1 MSLNT
6 SKKSDSNKGVWQ
18 FQEAKAKLSEVLN
31 KADESGKQVIVRN
44 KKNFVILNE
53 ESYNDYLGA
62 NRSVL
67 DVFLRCP
74 HPEIEL
80 DLTRSKET
88 LRDLE
93 L

>member
-1 MSLNT
+1 MLQHQSH
-6 SKKSDSNKGVWQ
+6 DPEQVWQ

-31 KADESGKQVIVRN
+31 IVDEEGSQVIVRN
-44 KKNFVILNE
+44 KKLFIILNE
-53 ESYNDYLGA
+53 EAYMDYKGA
-62 NRSVL
+62 RRSVM

-80 DLTRSKET
+80 DLSRSKET

>member
-1 MSLNT
+1 MSSNL
-6 SKKSDSNKGVWQ
+6 SKKPDSNKGVWQ

-31 KADESGKQVIVRN
+31 RTDESGKQVIVRN

-53 ESYNDYLGA
+53 ASYNDYLGA
-62 NRSVL
+62 NRSIL
-67 DVFLRCP
+67 GVFLRCP

-88 LRDLE
+88 LRDLD

>member
-1 MSLNT
+1 MLNF
-6 SKKSDSNKGVWQ
+6 SNPEENIWQ

-31 KADESGKQVIVRN
+31 RTEKTGKQLIRRN
-44 KKNFVILNE
+44 KKLFFILDE
-53 ESYNDYLGA
+53 ETYNDYLGA

-74 HPEIEL
+74 HPDVEL
-80 DLTRSKET
+80 DLSRSKET
-88 LRDLE
+88 LRDIE

>member
-1 MSLNT
+1 MLQNFDENPNSE
-6 SKKSDSNKGVWQ
+6 KGIWQ

-31 KADESGKQVIVRN
+31 RADKSGRQVIIRN
-44 KKNFVILNE
+44 KKHFVILNE
-53 ESYNDYLGA
+53 EAYNDYIGSR
-62 NRSVL
+62 RSLL

-88 LRDLE
+88 LRDVE

>member
-1 MSLNT
+1 MLDKHFNQP
-6 SKKSDSNKGVWQ
+6 DHEKGVWQ

-31 KADESGKQVIVRN
+31 IVDQEGSQVIIRN
-44 KKNFVILNE
+44 KKLFIVMNE
-53 ESYNDYLGA
+53 EAYNDYKGA
-62 NRSVL
+62 RRSVL

-80 DLTRSKET
+80 DLSRSKET
-88 LRDLE
+88 LRDLD

>member
-1 MSLNT
+1 MLFNFFE
-6 SKKSDSNKGVWQ
+6 KPNPENGVWQ

-31 KADESGKQVIVRN
+31 KVESSGKQMIIRN
-44 KKNFVILNE
+44 RKHFVILNE
-53 ESYNDYLGA
+53 EAYNEYLGSK
-62 NRSVL
+62 RSVM
-67 DVFLRCP
+67 DVFLRSP

>member
-1 MSLNT
+1 ML
-6 SKKSDSNKGVWQ
+6 SNFTEGPNSEKGIWQ

-31 KADESGKQVIVRN
+31 RADKSGRQVIIRN
-44 KKNFVILNE
+44 KKHFVILNE
-53 ESYNDYLGA
+53 EAYNDYIGA
-62 NRSVL
+62 RRSIL

-74 HPEIEL
+74 HPDIEL

-88 LRDLE
+88 LRDME

>member
-1 MSLNT
+1 MPQQF
-6 SKKSDSNKGVWQ
+6 SNPQVHDDRIWQ

-31 KADESGKQVIVRN
+31 IVDQEGSQVIMR
-44 KKNFVILNE
+44 KKKLFFIMNE
-53 ESYNDYLGA
+53 EAYNHYKGSR
-62 NRSVL
+62 RSVM

-80 DLTRSKET
+80 DLSRSKET
-88 LRDLE
+88 LRDLK